1 MVRIDKLTDYGLV
14 LLTCIA
20 RDHGVDLRTARDLS
34 LESGL
39 PLPTVSRLLQV
50 LLRGGLLV
58 SHRGTKGGY
67 ALAKGPAEISIENV
81 IAILEGPVALTV
93 CSSGAAGSC
102 DFEAHCTIKNNQRVI
117 NDAIRGVLRQL
128 TLADLMQ
135 PLELLTIKDAGGR
148 AVPVLANGSR
158 RIQ

>member
-20 RDHGVDLRTARDLS
+20 RSHAVELRTARDLAF
-34 LESGL
+34 ESGL
-39 PLPTVSRLLQV
+39 PLPTVSRLLQG

-67 ALAKGPAEISIENV
+67 ALAKHPSDISIESV

-93 CSSGAAGSC
+93 CSTGAAGSC
-102 DFEAHCTIKNNQRVI
+102 DFESHCTIKNNQRVI

-128 TLADLMQ
+128 TLADLME
-135 PLELLTIKDAGGR
+135 PLQLMTIKGEGGR
-148 AVPVLANGSR
+148 AVSVVGHGSR
-158 RIQ
+158 RVQ

>member
-1 MVRIDKLTDYGLV
+1 MVRIDKLTDYGMV
-14 LLTCIA
+14 LLTCMA
-20 RDHGVDLRTARDLS
+20 RSHAVDLRTARDLAV
-34 LESGL
+34 ESGV
-39 PLPTVSRLLQV
+39 PLPTVSRLLQS

-67 ALAKGPAEISIENV
+67 ALAKEPSEISIESV

-93 CSSGAAGSC
+93 CSTGEAGSC
-102 DFEAHCTIKNNQRVI
+102 DFEARCTIKNNQRVI

-135 PLELLTIKDAGGR
+135 PLELMTIKDAGGR
-148 AVPVLANGSR
+148 AVPVVGHGPR